1 MALRLSTNVRES
13 MLQNKSRLDD
23 ALPGWSQRLISELDA
38 ADQRAIGLAKS
49 LTLRQLN
56 WAPRPGAWSV
66 GQCLDHLRISN
77 EEYVAAM
84 STSLTN
90 RQPGLVQEI
99 TPGWFGRWFIRR
111 FIAPSSKSGRVRA
124 PKKLRPRVQIE
135 ETVLERFL
143 ASNRAARD
151 LVHRAR
157 NYDVNRIRFRNP
169 FIPVVRFTLGTGFEI
184 LSQHQRRHLLQA
196 ERVRESPDFP

>member
-56 WAPRPGAWSV
+56 WAPRTGAWSV

>member
-1 MALRLSTNVRES
+1 
-13 MLQNKSRLDD
+13 MLADRVRLDD
-23 ALPGWSQRLISELDA
+23 ALPSWARGLISELDA
-38 ADQRAIGLAKS
+38 ADQRAIALAKS
-49 LTLRQLN
+49 LTLHQLN
-56 WAPRPGAWSV
+56 WVPRPGAWSV
-66 GQCLDHLRISN
+66 GQCLDHLCISN

-90 RQPGLVQEI
+90 RQTAVVQEI

-111 FIAPSSKSGRVRA
+111 FIAPSPRSRKVRA
-124 PKKLRPRVQIE
+124 PKKIRPGVKIE
-135 ETVLERFL
+135 QSVLERFL

-151 LVHRAR
+151 LVHCAR

-169 FIPVVRFTLGTGFEI
+169 FIPVIRFTLGTGFEL

-196 ERVRESPDFP
+196 ERVRESPEFP